1 VPRDITRGAALGL
14 PCGHR
19 HEEATE
25 MLNGDIARYRTDD
38 LLRTGDARRVR
49 RTTERRHAAARRAH
63 LRAIATSVVT
73 LVTVPFHR

>member
-1 VPRDITRGAALGL
+1 VPCDITAGARIAL
-14 PCGHR
+14 PFGHR

-38 LLRTGDARRVR
+38 LLRASDARRVR
-49 RTTERRHAAARRAH
+49 RTTERRHATARRAH
-63 LRAIATSVVT
+63 VRAIATSVVT